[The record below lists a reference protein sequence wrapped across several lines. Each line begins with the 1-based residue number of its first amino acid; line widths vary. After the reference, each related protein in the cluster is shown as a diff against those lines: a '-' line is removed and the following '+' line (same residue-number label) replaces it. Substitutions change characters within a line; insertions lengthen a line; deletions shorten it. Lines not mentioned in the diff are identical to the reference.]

1 MHLAILTD
9 ELATSG
15 NSSGGLASFSAN
27 LARIFKKNGHRV
39 TILLVTTKRQ
49 EIVFDE
55 GIALRNVY
63 VEKAMWDKFAHMA
76 EHIAALTGEEEETI
90 RKILVSLYK
99 GELVRELIQQI
110 HLKERIDIIHTCNLE
125 QFALG
130 LDDSIPYVVRISSYM
145 RVALNASLPENR
157 EEYYDESTFT
167 LKDKLDI
174 YLLQKSRYVIS
185 PSNLLAEMGKE
196 KMGIDPVVIESPF
209 VLDRDN
215 WDDSVYCS
223 LIEGKRYIIHYGR
236 LSYFKGTHIV
246 VEIVR
251 RILEKYPDI
260 YMLLAGAD
268 EGLLDDNG
276 QQVMAHE
283 LIKEAAGRYADRVI
297 YAGCLV
303 REQLYPFIENAEICL
318 LPYRIDNL
326 SNACIEAMAMGKIV
340 IGTDG
345 ASFEQLIDDRKSGF
359 LCRRDNPESYFE
371 AVEEVLSMSEA
382 AKRQIELEASRQVKR
397 LAPEVIYRKY
407 YDFYQKVISEW

>member
-27 LARIFKKNGHRV
+27 LARIFKRNGHRV

-145 RVALNASLPENR
+145 RVALNASSPENR

-276 QQVMAHE
+276 QQVTAHE

-397 LAPEVIYRKY
+397 LAPEIIYRKY